1 MTDITSSLL
10 SGLNSVISASI
21 PVDRTAATSGR
32 QELSVNGNILPEE
45 GKIQPSEVEIVQA
58 VTEIAD
64 YIQRISRELQF
75 RVDEHS
81 GSTVITVLDSQTDEI
96 VRQIPAEEAVA
107 MARYIEEVRSGMSK
121 GLLLKGSE

>member
-1 MTDITSSLL
+1 MADITSSLL
-10 SGLNSVISASI
+10 SGLNSAISASTH
-21 PVDRTAATSGR
+21 VDRTAASSGR
-32 QELSVNGNILPEE
+32 QELSVNGNVLPEE
-45 GKIQPSEVEIVQA
+45 GKSQSSEVEIVQA

-107 MARYIEEVRSGMSK
+107 MARYIEEVRSGVSK

>member
-1 MTDITSSLL
+1 MADITSSLL
-10 SGLNSVISASI
+10 SGLNSVISAST

-32 QELSVNGNILPEE
+32 QELSVNGNVLPEE
-45 GKIQPSEVEIVQA
+45 GKSQPSEVEIVQA